1 MAYRFQSYIELGE
14 AIKQAKPEYKDR
26 DSESLGLRFAERYGD
41 QYRVRVDEEED
52 RATFAYD
59 PEEGFNILKTLGN
72 LPSSAGAIAEDVATA
87 VMNPID
93 TAEALGRGVAG
104 AAELALGTDVSPEN
118 KRVAEQLGQGLAA
131 SAGFDKVGDEYEFT
145 GRGIQER
152 PLDILGML
160 AGGASVG
167 AKGAAL
173 GAKAVGRG
181 ARAAGAA
188 DTASRAGR
196 VAGAAERVG
205 ATAQA
210 LDPAVA
216 LPRAAVGAT
225 KGVAKGAGRL
235 AVGAGKA
242 VGRKAAAP
250 FKGTYESIE
259 KTVKDLPFAESLRN
273 MAQGASDAADGPLNK
288 IRDFAQKA
296 KESAKTA
303 KDTGLREAEKTFD
316 QPVSGK
322 GIFRGLLE
330 NAFGFTWNTG
340 PKLVGEMFNIAES
353 DPAGRKAMLE
363 AIRQADEVVD
373 GRTVDGDAVVARR
386 ILSKVNE
393 AAKKYYDDS
402 QRIHEEMR
410 APLQLDKV
418 YVPITEFRQRIVE
431 SLPGNIKLQNV
442 DGVGEFVFDP
452 LAFGD
457 TGTSAVKKVLDAIYA
472 SDLGNE
478 VISLERLD
486 TVKQLIRQALYEGTL
501 ESSTDAAKALRS
513 MYAATRKYVG
523 EIADNP
529 QAMNAQFAARRA
541 EQVDALLK
549 ERGLVGKKAGDVGLK
564 GMIPPSMLEKIA
576 DENIA
581 PVVGV
586 GVGEYSAAMRQYFN
600 FEDFMGRLLDDLRL
614 KNPEKRTMSKIDDEG
629 KPVIGEGGLPETEE
643 LLRQPGKEREI
654 LRAISGVFDDEAGL
668 AFETLKEL
676 SEKTNNPTL
685 IAEVIGFNLRP
696 TIAGGLAP
704 RGEIGQAARSAA
716 GGIAHPL
723 AMVGLALEV
732 PPTIAF
738 FSPKYGAQVMAR
750 IYSPEGQA
758 AIDAYFKRG
767 KAFFRDG
774 KNRATDAYRQAQG
787 LAAEAL
793 KKRPGSVSPSEVA
806 DFMDD
811 FATASDEIAKLPPRQ
826 QSTLQTL
833 LQGGTLT
840 QRAQEQGEQ
849 AQQRNN
855 ILSRLGRTQGEQ

>member
-87 VMNPID
+87 VMNPLD

-386 ILSKVNE
+386 ILSKVSE
-393 AAKKYYDDS
+393 AAKNYYDNS
-402 QRIHEEMR
+402 MEIHKELRE
-410 APLQLDKV
+410 PLQLD
-418 YVPITEFRQRIVE
+418 RIVVPVVDYRDRIVKT
-431 SLPGNIKLQNV
+431 LPKGISITQ
-442 DGVGEFVFDP
+442 DGFAFDP
-452 LAFGD
+452 LFSE
-457 TGTSAVKKVLDAIYA
+457 TGKQAVMEVLGKLYDSKI
-472 SDLGNE
+472 GNG

-486 TVKQLIRQALYEGTL
+486 QVKQLIRQKLYEGTL
-501 ESSTDAAKALRS
+501 DSSTDAAKALRS
-513 MYAATRKYVG
+513 MYAETRKYIG
-523 EIADNP
+523 EVADNP
-529 QAMNAQFAARRA
+529 DVMNAQLAKLREEEVNKFLN
-541 EQVDALLK
+541 QQALT
-549 ERGLVGKKAGDVGLK
+549 GGGMQ
-564 GMIPPSMLEKIA
+564 GMIPESLLQKIA
-576 DENIA
+576 DENVA
-581 PVVGV
+581 ELVGV

-614 KNPEKRTMSKIDDEG
+614 KNPEKRTMQKIDDEG

-643 LLRQPGKEREI
+643 LLRQPGKEREV
-654 LRAISGVFDDEAGL
+654 LRAVSNVFDDEAGL
-668 AFETLKEL
+668 SLETLKEL

-723 AMVGLALEV
+723 AMVGLALEI

-750 IYSPEGQA
+750 IYSPEGRA
-758 AIDAYFKRG
+758 AIDTYFNRG

-793 KKRPGSVSPSEVA
+793 KKRPESVSPSEVA

-811 FATASDEIAKLPPRQ
+811 FATASDEVAKLPPRQ

>member
-72 LPSSAGAIAEDVATA
+72 LPSSAGAVAEDVATA

-104 AAELALGTDVSPEN
+104 AAELALGTDYSPEN

-131 SAGFDKVGDEYEFT
+131 SAGFDKVGDEYQFT

-173 GAKAVGRG
+173 GAKAVGR
-181 ARAAGAA
+181 AATAAGAA
-188 DTASRAGR
+188 NTASRAGR
-196 VAGAAERVG
+196 IAGAAERVG

-259 KTVKDLPFAESLRN
+259 KVVKDLPFAESLRN
-273 MAQGASDAADGPLNK
+273 MAQGANDAADSPLNK

-296 KESAKTA
+296 KEGVRAA

-373 GRTVDGDAVVARR
+373 GRKVDGDAVVARS

-393 AAKKYYDDS
+393 ATKNYYDNS
-402 QRIHEEMR
+402 MKIHEELR
-410 APLQLDKV
+410 APLQLD
-418 YVPITEFRQRIVE
+418 RIVVPTVDYRNRIVQT
-431 SLPGNIKLQNV
+431 LPKGISITQ
-442 DGVGEFVFDP
+442 DGFAFDP
-452 LAFGD
+452 LFSE
-457 TGTSAVKKVLDAIYA
+457 TGKQAVKEVLDKIY
-472 SDLGNE
+472 DPQVGNG

-486 TVKQLIRQALYEGTL
+486 KVKQLIRQKLYEGTL
-501 ESSTDAAKALRS
+501 DSSTDAAKALRS
-513 MYAATRKYVG
+513 MYAETRKYIG
-523 EIADNP
+523 EVADNP
-529 QAMNAQFAARRA
+529 DVMNAQLTKLRDEEVNKFLK
-541 EQVDALLK
+541 QQALT
-549 ERGLVGKKAGDVGLK
+549 GGGMQ
-564 GMIPPSMLEKIA
+564 GMIPESLLQKIA

-581 PVVGV
+581 ELVGV

-600 FEDFMGRLLDDLRL
+600 FEDFMGRLVDDLRL
-614 KNPEKRTMSKIDDEG
+614 KNPERRTMIKIDDQNR
-629 KPVIGEGGLPETEE
+629 PIIGEGGLPETEE

-654 LRAISGVFDDEAGL
+654 LRAVSNVFDDEAGL

-723 AMVGLALEV
+723 AMVGLALEI

-750 IYSPEGQA
+750 IYSPEGRA
-758 AIDAYFKRG
+758 AIDAFKMRG
-767 KAFFRDG
+767 KAFFQDG

-811 FATASDEIAKLPPRQ
+811 FAMASDEIANLPPRQ

-855 ILSRLGRTQGEQ
+855 ILSRLGRTQGNRGN

>member
-104 AAELALGTDVSPEN
+104 AAELALGTDYSPEN

-196 VAGAAERVG
+196 IAGAAERVG

-259 KTVKDLPFAESLRN
+259 RTVKDLPFAESLRN

-373 GRTVDGDAVVARR
+373 GRTVDGDAVVARS
-386 ILSKVNE
+386 ILSKVSE

-402 QRIHEEMR
+402 QRIHKELRE
-410 APLQLDKV
+410 PLQLD
-418 YVPITEFRQRIVE
+418 RIVVPVGDYRDRIVKT
-431 SLPGNIKLQNV
+431 LP
-442 DGVGEFVFDP
+442 DGISITQDGFAFDP
-452 LAFGD
+452 LFSE
-457 TGTSAVKKVLDAIYA
+457 TGKQAVMEVLDKLYDPKI
-472 SDLGNE
+472 GNG

-486 TVKQLIRQALYEGTL
+486 QVKQLIRQKLYEGTL
-501 ESSTDAAKALRS
+501 DSSTDAAKALRS
-513 MYAATRKYVG
+513 MYAETRKYIG
-523 EIADNP
+523 EVADNP
-529 QAMNAQFAARRA
+529 DVMNAQLAKLREEEVNKFLN
-541 EQVDALLK
+541 QQALT
-549 ERGLVGKKAGDVGLK
+549 GGGMQ
-564 GMIPPSMLEKIA
+564 GMIPESLLQKIA
-576 DENIA
+576 DENVA
-581 PVVGV
+581 ELVGV

-614 KNPEKRTMSKIDDEG
+614 KNPERRTMVKIDDEG

-723 AMVGLALEV
+723 AMVGLALEI

-811 FATASDEIAKLPPRQ
+811 FATASEEIAKLPPRQ

-855 ILSRLGRTQGEQ
+855 ILSRLGRTQGNRGN

>member
-1 MAYRFQSYIELGE
+1 MAYRFQTYAELGE
-14 AIKQAKPEYKDR
+14 AVKRVKPEYADR
-26 DSESLGLRFAERYGD
+26 NSESLGLEFSEKYGD
-41 QYRVRVDEEED
+41 KYSVRVDEEED

-104 AAELALGTDVSPEN
+104 AAELALGTDYSPEN

-196 VAGAAERVG
+196 IAGAAERVG

-259 KTVKDLPFAESLRN
+259 RTVKDLPFAESLRN

-373 GRTVDGDAVVARR
+373 GRTVDGDAVVARS
-386 ILSKVNE
+386 ILSKVSE

-402 QRIHEEMR
+402 QRIHKELRE
-410 APLQLDKV
+410 PLQLD
-418 YVPITEFRQRIVE
+418 RIVVPVGDYRDRIVKT
-431 SLPGNIKLQNV
+431 LP
-442 DGVGEFVFDP
+442 DGISITQDGFAFDP
-452 LAFGD
+452 LFSE
-457 TGTSAVKKVLDAIYA
+457 TGKQAVMEVLDKLYDPKI
-472 SDLGNE
+472 GNG

-486 TVKQLIRQALYEGTL
+486 QVKQLIRQKLYEGTL
-501 ESSTDAAKALRS
+501 DGSTDAAKALRS
-513 MYAATRKYVG
+513 MYAETRKYIG
-523 EIADNP
+523 EVADNP
-529 QAMNAQFAARRA
+529 DVMNAQLAKLREEEVNKFLN
-541 EQVDALLK
+541 QQALT
-549 ERGLVGKKAGDVGLK
+549 GGGMQ
-564 GMIPPSMLEKIA
+564 GMIPESLLQKIA
-576 DENIA
+576 DENVA
-581 PVVGV
+581 ELVGV

-614 KNPEKRTMSKIDDEG
+614 KNPERRTMVKIDDEG

-723 AMVGLALEV
+723 AMVGLALEI

-793 KKRPGSVSPSEVA
+793 KKRPGNVSPSEVA

>member
-59 PEEGFNILKTLGN
+59 PEEGFNVLKTLGN

-87 VMNPID
+87 VMNPLD

-152 PLDILGML
+152 PLDILGTL

-386 ILSKVNE
+386 ILSKVSE
-393 AAKKYYDDS
+393 AAKNYYDNS
-402 QRIHEEMR
+402 MEIHKELRE
-410 APLQLDKV
+410 PLQLD
-418 YVPITEFRQRIVE
+418 RIVVPVVDYRDRIVKT
-431 SLPGNIKLQNV
+431 LPKGISITQ
-442 DGVGEFVFDP
+442 DGFAFDP
-452 LAFGD
+452 LFSE
-457 TGTSAVKKVLDAIYA
+457 TGKQAVMEVLGKLYDSKI
-472 SDLGNE
+472 GNG

-486 TVKQLIRQALYEGTL
+486 QVKQLIRQKLYEGTL
-501 ESSTDAAKALRS
+501 DSSTDAAKALRS
-513 MYAATRKYVG
+513 MYAETRKYIG
-523 EIADNP
+523 EVADNP
-529 QAMNAQFAARRA
+529 DVMNAQLAKLREEEVNKFLN
-541 EQVDALLK
+541 QQALT
-549 ERGLVGKKAGDVGLK
+549 GGGMQ
-564 GMIPPSMLEKIA
+564 GMIPESLLQKIA
-576 DENIA
+576 DENVA
-581 PVVGV
+581 ELVGV

-614 KNPEKRTMSKIDDEG
+614 KNPEKRTMQKIDDEG

-643 LLRQPGKEREI
+643 LLRQPGKEREV
-654 LRAISGVFDDEAGL
+654 LRAVSNVFDDEAGL
-668 AFETLKEL
+668 SLETLKEL

-723 AMVGLALEV
+723 AMVGLALEI

-750 IYSPEGQA
+750 IYSPEGRA
-758 AIDAYFKRG
+758 AIDTYFNRG

-793 KKRPGSVSPSEVA
+793 KKRPESVSPSEVA

-811 FATASDEIAKLPPRQ
+811 FATASDEVAKLPPRQ

>member
-87 VMNPID
+87 VMNPLD

-210 LDPAVA
+210 FDPAVA

-225 KGVAKGAGRL
+225 KGAVKGAGRL

-386 ILSKVNE
+386 ILSKVSE
-393 AAKKYYDDS
+393 AAKNYYDNS
-402 QRIHEEMR
+402 MEIHKELRE
-410 APLQLDKV
+410 PLQLD
-418 YVPITEFRQRIVE
+418 RIVVPVVDYRDRIVKT
-431 SLPGNIKLQNV
+431 LPKGISITQ
-442 DGVGEFVFDP
+442 DGFAFDP
-452 LAFGD
+452 LFSE
-457 TGTSAVKKVLDAIYA
+457 TGKQAVMEVLGKLYDSKI
-472 SDLGNE
+472 GNG

-486 TVKQLIRQALYEGTL
+486 QVKQLIRQKLYEGTL
-501 ESSTDAAKALRS
+501 DSSTDAAKALRS
-513 MYAATRKYVG
+513 MYAETRKYIG
-523 EIADNP
+523 EVADNP
-529 QAMNAQFAARRA
+529 DVMNAQLAKLREEEVNKFLN
-541 EQVDALLK
+541 QQALT
-549 ERGLVGKKAGDVGLK
+549 GGGMQ
-564 GMIPPSMLEKIA
+564 GMIPESLLQKIA
-576 DENIA
+576 DENVA
-581 PVVGV
+581 ELVGV

-614 KNPEKRTMSKIDDEG
+614 KNPEKRTMQKIDDEG

-643 LLRQPGKEREI
+643 LLRQPGKEREV
-654 LRAISGVFDDEAGL
+654 LRAVSNVFDDEAGL
-668 AFETLKEL
+668 SLETLKEL

-723 AMVGLALEV
+723 AMVGLALEI

-750 IYSPEGQA
+750 IYSPEGRA
-758 AIDAYFKRG
+758 AIDTYFNRG

-793 KKRPGSVSPSEVA
+793 KKRPESVSPSEVA

-811 FATASDEIAKLPPRQ
+811 FATASDEVAKLPPRQ

>member
-59 PEEGFNILKTLGN
+59 PEEGFNVLKTLGN

-87 VMNPID
+87 VMNPLD

-386 ILSKVNE
+386 ILSKVSE
-393 AAKKYYDDS
+393 AAKNYYDNS
-402 QRIHEEMR
+402 MEIHKELRE
-410 APLQLDKV
+410 PLQLD
-418 YVPITEFRQRIVE
+418 RIVVPVVDYRDRIVKT
-431 SLPGNIKLQNV
+431 LPKGISITQ
-442 DGVGEFVFDP
+442 DGFAFDP
-452 LAFGD
+452 LFSE
-457 TGTSAVKKVLDAIYA
+457 TGKQAVMEVLGKLYDSKI
-472 SDLGNE
+472 GNG

-486 TVKQLIRQALYEGTL
+486 QVKQLIRQKLYEGTL
-501 ESSTDAAKALRS
+501 DSSTDAAKALRS
-513 MYAATRKYVG
+513 MYAETRKYIG
-523 EIADNP
+523 EVADNP
-529 QAMNAQFAARRA
+529 DVMNAQLAKLREEEVNKFLN
-541 EQVDALLK
+541 QQALT
-549 ERGLVGKKAGDVGLK
+549 GGGMQ
-564 GMIPPSMLEKIA
+564 GMIPESLLQKIA
-576 DENIA
+576 DENVA
-581 PVVGV
+581 ELVGV

-614 KNPEKRTMSKIDDEG
+614 KNPEKRTMQKIDDEG

-643 LLRQPGKEREI
+643 LLRQPGKEREV
-654 LRAISGVFDDEAGL
+654 LRAVSNVFDDEAGL
-668 AFETLKEL
+668 SLETLKEL

-723 AMVGLALEV
+723 AMVGLALEI

-750 IYSPEGQA
+750 IYSPEGRA
-758 AIDAYFKRG
+758 AIDTYFNRG

-793 KKRPGSVSPSEVA
+793 KKRPESVSPSEVA

-811 FATASDEIAKLPPRQ
+811 FATASDEVAKLPPRQ

>member
-59 PEEGFNILKTLGN
+59 PEEGFNVLKTLGN

-87 VMNPID
+87 VMNPLD

-131 SAGFDKVGDEYEFT
+131 SAGFDKVGDEYAFT

-181 ARAAGAA
+181 ARAAGASG
-188 DTASRAGR
+188 TASRAGR

-386 ILSKVNE
+386 ILSKVSE
-393 AAKKYYDDS
+393 AAKNYYDNS
-402 QRIHEEMR
+402 MEIHKELRE
-410 APLQLDKV
+410 PLQLD
-418 YVPITEFRQRIVE
+418 RIVVPVVDYRDRIVKT
-431 SLPGNIKLQNV
+431 LPKGISITQ
-442 DGVGEFVFDP
+442 DGFAFDP
-452 LAFGD
+452 LFSE
-457 TGTSAVKKVLDAIYA
+457 TGKQAVMEVLGKLYDSKI
-472 SDLGNE
+472 GNG

-486 TVKQLIRQALYEGTL
+486 QVKQLIRQKLYEGTL
-501 ESSTDAAKALRS
+501 DSSTDAAKALRS
-513 MYAATRKYVG
+513 MYAETRKYIG
-523 EIADNP
+523 EVADNP
-529 QAMNAQFAARRA
+529 DVMNAQLAKLREEEVNKFLN
-541 EQVDALLK
+541 QQALT
-549 ERGLVGKKAGDVGLK
+549 GGGMQ
-564 GMIPPSMLEKIA
+564 GMIPESLLQKIA
-576 DENIA
+576 DENVA
-581 PVVGV
+581 ELVGV

-614 KNPEKRTMSKIDDEG
+614 KNPEKRTMQKIDDEG

-643 LLRQPGKEREI
+643 LLRQPGKEREV
-654 LRAISGVFDDEAGL
+654 LRAVSNVFDDEAGL
-668 AFETLKEL
+668 SLETLKEL

-723 AMVGLALEV
+723 AMVGLALEI

-750 IYSPEGQA
+750 IYSPEGRA
-758 AIDAYFKRG
+758 AIDTYFNRG

-793 KKRPGSVSPSEVA
+793 KKRPESVSPSEVA

-811 FATASDEIAKLPPRQ
+811 FATASDEVAKLPPRQ

>member
-87 VMNPID
+87 VMNPLD

-210 LDPAVA
+210 FDPAVA

-225 KGVAKGAGRL
+225 KGAVKGAGRL

-386 ILSKVNE
+386 ILSKVSE
-393 AAKKYYDDS
+393 AAKNYYDNS
-402 QRIHEEMR
+402 MEIHKELRE
-410 APLQLDKV
+410 PLQLD
-418 YVPITEFRQRIVE
+418 RIVVPVVDYRDRIVKT
-431 SLPGNIKLQNV
+431 LPKGISITQ
-442 DGVGEFVFDP
+442 DGFAFDP
-452 LAFGD
+452 LFSE
-457 TGTSAVKKVLDAIYA
+457 TGKQAVMEVLGKLYDSKI
-472 SDLGNE
+472 GNG

-486 TVKQLIRQALYEGTL
+486 QVKQLIRQKLYEGTL
-501 ESSTDAAKALRS
+501 DSSTDAAKALRS
-513 MYAATRKYVG
+513 MYAETRKYIG
-523 EIADNP
+523 EVADNP
-529 QAMNAQFAARRA
+529 DVMNAQLAKLREEEVNKFLN
-541 EQVDALLK
+541 QQALT
-549 ERGLVGKKAGDVGLK
+549 GGGMQ
-564 GMIPPSMLEKIA
+564 GMIPESLLQKIA
-576 DENIA
+576 DENVA
-581 PVVGV
+581 ELVGV

-614 KNPEKRTMSKIDDEG
+614 KNPEKRTMQKIDDEG

-643 LLRQPGKEREI
+643 LLRQPGKEREV
-654 LRAISGVFDDEAGL
+654 LRAVSNVFDDEAGL
-668 AFETLKEL
+668 SLETLKEL

-723 AMVGLALEV
+723 AMVGLALEI

-750 IYSPEGQA
+750 IYSPEGRA
-758 AIDAYFKRG
+758 AIDTYFNRG

-793 KKRPGSVSPSEVA
+793 KKRPESVSPSEVA

-811 FATASDEIAKLPPRQ
+811 FATASDEVAKLPPRQ

-855 ILSRLGRTQGEQ
+855 ILSRLGRTQGDK

>member
-59 PEEGFNILKTLGN
+59 PEEGFNVLKTLGN

-87 VMNPID
+87 VMNPLD

-386 ILSKVNE
+386 ILSKVSE
-393 AAKKYYDDS
+393 AAKNYYDNS
-402 QRIHEEMR
+402 MEIHKELRE
-410 APLQLDKV
+410 PLQLD
-418 YVPITEFRQRIVE
+418 RIVVPVVDYRDRIVKT
-431 SLPGNIKLQNV
+431 LPKGISITQ
-442 DGVGEFVFDP
+442 DGFAFDP
-452 LAFGD
+452 LFSE
-457 TGTSAVKKVLDAIYA
+457 TGKQAVMEVLGKLYDSKI
-472 SDLGNE
+472 GNG

-486 TVKQLIRQALYEGTL
+486 QVKQLIRQKLYEGTL
-501 ESSTDAAKALRS
+501 DSSTDAAKALRS
-513 MYAATRKYVG
+513 MYAETRKYIG
-523 EIADNP
+523 EVADNP
-529 QAMNAQFAARRA
+529 DVMNAQLAKLREEEVNKFLN
-541 EQVDALLK
+541 QQALT
-549 ERGLVGKKAGDVGLK
+549 GGGMQ
-564 GMIPPSMLEKIA
+564 GMIPESLLQKIA
-576 DENIA
+576 DENVA
-581 PVVGV
+581 ELVGV

-614 KNPEKRTMSKIDDEG
+614 KNPEKRTMQKIDDEG

-643 LLRQPGKEREI
+643 LLRQPGKEREV
-654 LRAISGVFDDEAGL
+654 LRAVSNVFDDEAGL
-668 AFETLKEL
+668 SLETLKEL

-723 AMVGLALEV
+723 AMVGLALEI

-750 IYSPEGQA
+750 IYSPEGRA
-758 AIDAYFKRG
+758 AIDTYFNRG

-793 KKRPGSVSPSEVA
+793 KKRPESVSPSEVA

-811 FATASDEIAKLPPRQ
+811 FATASDEVAKLPPRQ

-855 ILSRLGRTQGEQ
+855 ILSRLGRTQGDK

>member
-59 PEEGFNILKTLGN
+59 PEEGFNVLKTLGN

-104 AAELALGTDVSPEN
+104 AAELALGTDYSPEN

-181 ARAAGAA
+181 ARAVGAA

-196 VAGAAERVG
+196 VVGAAERVG
-205 ATAQA
+205 AAAQA

-225 KGVAKGAGRL
+225 KGAVKGTGRL

-273 MAQGASDAADGPLNK
+273 MAQGASDAADSPLNK

-386 ILSKVNE
+386 ILSKVSE
-393 AAKKYYDDS
+393 AAKNYYDDS
-402 QRIHEEMR
+402 QRIHAELRE
-410 APLQLDKV
+410 PLQLD
-418 YVPITEFRQRIVE
+418 RIVVPTVDYRNRIVQT
-431 SLPGNIKLQNV
+431 LPKGISITQ
-442 DGVGEFVFDP
+442 DGFAFDP
-452 LAFGD
+452 LFSE
-457 TGTSAVKKVLDAIYA
+457 TGKQAVKEVLDKIY
-472 SDLGNE
+472 DPQVGNG

-486 TVKQLIRQALYEGTL
+486 KVKQLIRQKLYEGTL
-501 ESSTDAAKALRS
+501 DSSTDAAKALRS
-513 MYAATRKYVG
+513 MYAETRKYIG
-523 EIADNP
+523 EVADNP
-529 QAMNAQFAARRA
+529 DVMNAQLAKLR
-541 EQVDALLK
+541 EQEVNKFLKQQALT
-549 ERGLVGKKAGDVGLK
+549 GGGMQ
-564 GMIPPSMLEKIA
+564 GMIPESLLQKIA

-581 PVVGV
+581 ELVGV

-600 FEDFMGRLLDDLRL
+600 FEDFMGRLVDDLRL
-614 KNPEKRTMSKIDDEG
+614 KNPERRTMIKIDDQN
-629 KPVIGEGGLPETEE
+629 KPIIGEGGLPETEE

-654 LRAISGVFDDEAGL
+654 LRAVSNVFDDEAGL

-723 AMVGLALEV
+723 AMVGLALEI

-750 IYSPEGQA
+750 IYSPEGRA
-758 AIDAYFKRG
+758 AIDAFKMRG
-767 KAFFRDG
+767 KAFFQDG

-811 FATASDEIAKLPPRQ
+811 FAMASDEIANLPPRQ

-855 ILSRLGRTQGEQ
+855 ILSRLGRTQGNRGN

>member
-14 AIKQAKPEYKDR
+14 AIKEAKPEYKDR

-72 LPSSAGAIAEDVATA
+72 LPSSAGAIVEDVATA
-87 VMNPID
+87 VMNPIA

-131 SAGFDKVGDEYEFT
+131 AAGFDKVGDEYEFT

-173 GAKAVGRG
+173 GAKAVWRG

-205 ATAQA
+205 AAAQA

-216 LPRAAVGAT
+216 LPKAAVGAT

-386 ILSKVNE
+386 ILSKVSE

-418 YVPITEFRQRIVE
+418 YVPITEFRKRILE

-457 TGTSAVKKVLDAIYA
+457 TGTSVVKKVLDAIYA
-472 SDLGNE
+472 SDLGNKA
-478 VISLERLD
+478 ISLERLD

-513 MYAATRKYVG
+513 MYAATRQYVG

-529 QAMNAQFAARRA
+529 NEMNARFLEMRA
-541 EQVDALLK
+541 KEVDRVFEGIETDPKVLRDL
-549 ERGLVGKKAGDVGLK
+549 GVDPSVVG
-564 GMIPPSMLEKIA
+564 KIA
-576 DENIA
+576 DEVVA

-614 KNPEKRTMSKIDDEG
+614 KNPEKRTMQKIDDEG

-643 LLRQPGKEREI
+643 LLRQPGKEREV
-654 LRAISGVFDDEAGL
+654 LRAVSNVFDDEAGL
-668 AFETLKEL
+668 SLETLKEL

-793 KKRPGSVSPSEVA
+793 KKRPESVSPSEVA

>member
-14 AIKQAKPEYKDR
+14 AIKEAKPEYKDR

-104 AAELALGTDVSPEN
+104 AAELALGTDYSPEN

-131 SAGFDKVGDEYEFT
+131 SAGFDKVGDEYQFT

-273 MAQGASDAADGPLNK
+273 MAQGASDAADSPLNK

-373 GRTVDGDAVVARR
+373 GRTVDGDAVVARS
-386 ILSKVNE
+386 ILSKVSE
-393 AAKKYYDDS
+393 AAKNYYDDS
-402 QRIHEEMR
+402 QRIHAELRE
-410 APLQLDKV
+410 PLQLD
-418 YVPITEFRQRIVE
+418 RIVVPTVDYRNRIVQT
-431 SLPGNIKLQNV
+431 LPKGISITQ
-442 DGVGEFVFDP
+442 DGFAFDP
-452 LAFGD
+452 LFSE
-457 TGTSAVKKVLDAIYA
+457 TGKQAVKEVLDKIY
-472 SDLGNE
+472 DPQVGNG

-486 TVKQLIRQALYEGTL
+486 KVKQLIRQKLYEGTL
-501 ESSTDAAKALRS
+501 DSSTDAAKALRS
-513 MYAATRKYVG
+513 MYAETRKYIG
-523 EIADNP
+523 EVADNP
-529 QAMNAQFAARRA
+529 DVMNVQLAKLREEEVNKFLKQQALTGGGMQGMVP
-541 EQVDALLK
+541 ESLLQ
-549 ERGLVGKKAGDVGLK
+549 
-564 GMIPPSMLEKIA
+564 KIA
-576 DENIA
+576 DENVA
-581 PVVGV
+581 ELVGV

-614 KNPEKRTMSKIDDEG
+614 KNPERRTMIKIDDEG

-723 AMVGLALEV
+723 AMVGLALEI

-750 IYSPEGQA
+750 IYSPEGRA
-758 AIDAYFKRG
+758 AIDAFKMRG
-767 KAFFRDG
+767 KAFFQDG

-811 FATASDEIAKLPPRQ
+811 FAMASDEIANLPPRQ

-855 ILSRLGRTQGEQ
+855 ILSRLGRTQGNRGN

>member
-59 PEEGFNILKTLGN
+59 PEEGFNVLKTLGN

-87 VMNPID
+87 VMNPLD

-181 ARAAGAA
+181 ARAAGASG
-188 DTASRAGR
+188 TASRAGR

-386 ILSKVNE
+386 ILSKVSE
-393 AAKKYYDDS
+393 AAKNYYDNS
-402 QRIHEEMR
+402 MEIHKELRE
-410 APLQLDKV
+410 PLQLD
-418 YVPITEFRQRIVE
+418 RIVVPVVDYRDRIVKT
-431 SLPGNIKLQNV
+431 LPKGISITQ
-442 DGVGEFVFDP
+442 DGFAFDP
-452 LAFGD
+452 LFSE
-457 TGTSAVKKVLDAIYA
+457 TGKQAVMEVLGKLYDSKI
-472 SDLGNE
+472 GNG

-486 TVKQLIRQALYEGTL
+486 QVKQLIRQKLYEGTL
-501 ESSTDAAKALRS
+501 DSSTDAAKALRS
-513 MYAATRKYVG
+513 MYAETRKYIG
-523 EIADNP
+523 EVADNP
-529 QAMNAQFAARRA
+529 DVMNAQLAKLREEEVNKFLN
-541 EQVDALLK
+541 QQALT
-549 ERGLVGKKAGDVGLK
+549 GGGMQ
-564 GMIPPSMLEKIA
+564 GMIPESLLQKIA
-576 DENIA
+576 DENVA
-581 PVVGV
+581 ELVGV

-614 KNPEKRTMSKIDDEG
+614 KNPEKRTMQKIDDEG

-643 LLRQPGKEREI
+643 LLRQPGKEREV
-654 LRAISGVFDDEAGL
+654 LRAVSNVFDDEAGL
-668 AFETLKEL
+668 SLETLKEL

-723 AMVGLALEV
+723 AMVGLALEI

-750 IYSPEGQA
+750 IYSPEGRA
-758 AIDAYFKRG
+758 AIDTYFNRG

-793 KKRPGSVSPSEVA
+793 KKRPESVSPSEVA

-811 FATASDEIAKLPPRQ
+811 FATASDEVAKLPPRQ

>member
-87 VMNPID
+87 VMNPLD

-104 AAELALGTDVSPEN
+104 AAELALGTDYSPEN

-205 ATAQA
+205 AAAQA

-259 KTVKDLPFAESLRN
+259 KVVKDLPFAESIRN
-273 MAQGASDAADGPLNK
+273 MAQGASDAADSPLNK

-296 KESAKTA
+296 KERAKTA

-418 YVPITEFRQRIVE
+418 YVPITEFRKRILE

-457 TGTSAVKKVLDAIYA
+457 TGTSVVKKVLDAIYA
-472 SDLGNE
+472 SDLGNKA
-478 VISLERLD
+478 ISLERLD

-513 MYAATRKYVG
+513 MYAATRQYVG

-529 QAMNAQFAARRA
+529 NKMNARFLEMRA
-541 EQVDALLK
+541 KEVDKVFEGIETDPKVLRDL
-549 ERGLVGKKAGDVGLK
+549 GVDPSVVG
-564 GMIPPSMLEKIA
+564 KIA
-576 DENIA
+576 DEVVA

-614 KNPEKRTMSKIDDEG
+614 KNPEKRTMQKIDDEG

-643 LLRQPGKEREI
+643 LLRQPGKEREV
-654 LRAISGVFDDEAGL
+654 LRAVSNVFDDEAGL
-668 AFETLKEL
+668 SLETLKEL

-723 AMVGLALEV
+723 AMVGLALEI

-750 IYSPEGQA
+750 IYSPEGRA
-758 AIDAYFKRG
+758 AIDTYLNRG

-793 KKRPGSVSPSEVA
+793 KKRPESVSPSEVA

-811 FATASDEIAKLPPRQ
+811 FATASEEVAKLPPRQ

-849 AQQRNN
+849 AQQRTN

>member
-1 MAYRFQSYIELGE
+1 MAYRFQTYAELGE
-14 AIKQAKPEYKDR
+14 AVKRVKPEYADR
-26 DSESLGLRFAERYGD
+26 NSESLGLEFSEKYGD
-41 QYRVRVDEEED
+41 KYSVRVDEEED

-104 AAELALGTDVSPEN
+104 AAELALGTDYSPEN

-196 VAGAAERVG
+196 IAGAAERVG

-259 KTVKDLPFAESLRN
+259 RTVKDLPFAESLRN

-373 GRTVDGDAVVARR
+373 GRTVDGDAVVARS
-386 ILSKVNE
+386 ILSKVSE

-402 QRIHEEMR
+402 QRIHKELRE
-410 APLQLDKV
+410 PLQLD
-418 YVPITEFRQRIVE
+418 RIVVPVGDYRDRIVKT
-431 SLPGNIKLQNV
+431 LP
-442 DGVGEFVFDP
+442 DGISITQDGFAFDP
-452 LAFGD
+452 LFSE
-457 TGTSAVKKVLDAIYA
+457 TGKQAVMEVLDKLYDPKI
-472 SDLGNE
+472 GNG

-486 TVKQLIRQALYEGTL
+486 QVKQLIRQKLYEGTL
-501 ESSTDAAKALRS
+501 DGSTDAAKALRS
-513 MYAATRKYVG
+513 MYAETRKYIG
-523 EIADNP
+523 EVADNP
-529 QAMNAQFAARRA
+529 DVMNAQLAKLREEEVNKFLN
-541 EQVDALLK
+541 QQALT
-549 ERGLVGKKAGDVGLK
+549 GGGMQ
-564 GMIPPSMLEKIA
+564 GMIPESLLQKIA
-576 DENIA
+576 DENVA
-581 PVVGV
+581 ELVGV

-614 KNPEKRTMSKIDDEG
+614 KNPERRTMVKIDDEG

-723 AMVGLALEV
+723 AMVGLALEI

-793 KKRPGSVSPSEVA
+793 KKRPGNVSPSEVA

-855 ILSRLGRTQGEQ
+855 ILSRLGRTQGNRGN